1 MTDQQ
6 TTTPDVLAS
15 DAGATKKYKTRFGEV
30 ELREDRLI
38 DFPNG
43 IFGFRDCTQFGL
55 TRLPNVDESPLL
67 LLQCVNLPE
76 IAFLVADPNV
86 LGLNLK
92 EEDRTQAITDTSM
105 APEDTQFLTI
115 LTMYDSGESYTI
127 TANLRAPLL
136 VNSKTRTAMQHIL
149 PNKEY
154 TTQHKV

>member
-1 MTDQQ
+1 MSQKDSAPTQAEAQ
-6 TTTPDVLAS
+6 
-15 DAGATKKYKTRFGEV
+15 ATKYTTRFGEV

-38 DFPNG
+38 DFPDG
-43 IFGFRDCTQFGL
+43 LFGFRDCTKFGL

-67 LLQCVNLPE
+67 LLQCVNRPE
-76 IAFLVADPNV
+76 IAFLVADPNI

-92 EEDRTQAITDTSM
+92 DADREQALTDTKM
-105 APEDTQFLTI
+105 EKDHTQFLSI
-115 LTMYDSGESYTI
+115 LTMYDTGESYTI

-136 VNSKTRTAMQHIL
+136 VNSKTRTARQHIL